1 LFGTIAA
8 GGAGRQRLN
17 LDRMR
22 VQGLEASA
30 RWMTSKQLT
39 LKADY
44 IRNEA
49 EVRRASLAPALV
61 GNRIAQVPRDS
72 ASFGA
77 VWQAPWQLT
86 FTPRVRYIGR
96 QFEDDENQLILGA
109 VVIADLSISR
119 PLSERIE
126 LFVTAENIGDAR
138 IETGRTADGLVN
150 TGTPRFIVG
159 GLRGTW

>member
-1 LFGTIAA
+1 
-8 GGAGRQRLN
+8 
-17 LDRMR
+17 
-22 VQGLEASA
+22 
-30 RWMTSKQLT
+30 
-39 LKADY
+39 
-44 IRNEA
+44 
-49 EVRRASLAPALV
+49 
-61 GNRIAQVPRDS
+61 
-72 ASFGA
+72 
-77 VWQAPWQLT
+77 
-86 FTPRVRYIGR
+86 VRYIGR